1 MTLDSPTSLSDVRND
16 ALRMLSNGLYVLTT
30 CAGETLHAATVS
42 WVSQVSF
49 RPLLVMVALRRNSHL
64 ADAVRTAR
72 RFAINILAADQEMTA
87 EKFFEHTQVRADQ
100 ETLAGHSFR
109 PSPARCPL
117 LTDAPAW
124 LECRFASEP
133 ATPGDHCLIVG
144 EVTGAGVR
152 RREAP
157 LVLWNTRWT
166 YGGVGAP

>member
-1 MTLDSPTSLSDVRND
+1 MVANSPAAPSDVRND

-30 CAGETLHAATVS
+30 CVGETLHAATVS

-49 RPLLVMVALRRNSHL
+49 RPPLVMVALRRNSHL
-64 ADAVRTAR
+64 ANAVRTAR
-72 RFAINILAADQEMTA
+72 RFAINILAANQEMIA
-87 EKFFEHTQVRADQ
+87 EKLFEHTQVRADQ
-100 ETLAGHSFR
+100 ETLAGQPFR
-109 PSPARCPL
+109 PGVARCPL

-124 LECRFASEP
+124 LECRFASEL

-152 RREAP
+152 RNEAP

-166 YGGVGAP
+166 YGGLVAP